1 MCYIIEG
8 VETCAATIA
17 DAGDGT
23 AVVDHLKFNLKH
35 ETIDMYSEM
44 GIYDVSLHTQLVDYP
59 AIESTPAWQIHIHYP
74 CANLLDDF
82 PNGVYL
88 GYIPDMR
95 IY

>member
-44 GIYDVSLHTQLVDYP
+44 GIYDVSLHT
-59 AIESTPAWQIHIHYP
+59 
-74 CANLLDDF
+74 
-82 PNGVYL
+82 
-88 GYIPDMR
+88 
-95 IY
+95 